1 MIFLL
6 AAGMAMAQTPAPPE
20 INVARCTAAPVMDG
34 RLDDPCWQDAG
45 ILNQFYIYGDDQR
58 RQTKTTAVQ
67 LCCDERWLYL
77 GLNCANPEMDQLEQK
92 IFDKEGAIHQDD
104 SLEIFLDP
112 GTDGQD
118 YYHYLLSF
126 ANMRAERRVT
136 PTGRDAGWDTPW
148 RSATGRREGGWTAE
162 IAIPM
167 FLVAAHGRLPQ
178 ARMNICR
185 NMIQMTLDGV
195 GEKTAV
201 RTVHSSLARV
211 SRSFHEPQAFGYL
224 RGLDAITVE
233 SPFLPAL
240 KQAVVGDY
248 EGAAGGCYYT
258 VRITAHTFTPETGQ
272 VAVVVRDLPLE
283 GAGCSVT
290 NIVGLAGMQQTEIDL
305 HVPAAAM
312 GQRAV
317 SAALV
322 DSRTGELLQEM
333 AVAGAGRLTPM
344 EAPVLDRNYY
354 TTETEAQIRCRVGFP
369 PDMVQG
375 MILSVKD
382 EGSGSELGRHALRA
396 GTADYRL
403 KIADLPLGS
412 RNLAVELLGADG
424 RHLMSRPVR
433 LDKKPPKPGC
443 EIKIDRFN
451 RIVLKNG
458 EPFFPFGIYLCG
470 GGVEDIQPYEDE
482 MFKRMAE
489 LGFNTLGHWNVG
501 MKPSVTKPYLD
512 LAQKHNLMVIENL
525 PGYGKRAPH
534 AIPGKSPAEAMRE
547 YQSHMREQMQEIE
560 GAIAAG
566 MDHPSLLTYY
576 SVDEPNLG
584 DFDLKIE
591 GARMIYEQ
599 AHRRDGYHPVTLLY
613 ARSIPN
619 DPRATACS
627 DILGYDVYLMA
638 GHNQA
643 VYASPNYVSRE
654 TALLKRRADSVY
666 QPTWIVPLAE
676 FLDPRRTPRPLLPA
690 EQICQTYLAIIHG
703 AKGFCYF
710 VSTSFSHGETYAAF
724 RELGRRMKQLG
735 PIALAPDIGQDIK
748 YDPGVFEPENM
759 RFPDVQ
765 AALRRNPAGGYVLL
779 AANSREYPAAVE
791 YSIPA
796 LAGIAQAGRLFTED
810 VYSVKDGV
818 WQDRLE
824 GFGVRAYTFQG
835 ELVRPDNGP
844 AAVAI
849 TIKAEPQK
857 DGFVPEE
864 RVNAQ
869 TMRRGCRNVM
879 ANPSFED
886 QSLPL
891 WPKHVVPYRVFGFP
905 PVGDPGALWGLDPA
919 QPFHGRH
926 SLRMTRA
933 VASADMCWGMFGIGY
948 PPELDQPAPYVFSI
962 YMRGEKDGDQAFLRV
977 LDQDTTLKLT
987 ADWRRY
993 AVSGVFQPDRYRD
1006 RSVLIAP
1013 SRTGSSIW
1021 LDAMQL
1027 EVGTEPTE
1035 FTMD

>member
-6 AAGMAMAQTPAPPE
+6 AAGMAMAQMPVPPE

-67 LCCDERWLYL
+67 ICCDERWLYL

-136 PTGRDAGWDTPW
+136 LTGRDAGWDTPW

-290 NIVGLAGMQQTEIDL
+290 NIVDLAGMQQTEIDL

-369 PDMVQG
+369 PEMVKG

-382 EGSGSELGRHALRA
+382 GGSGSELGRHALRA

-412 RNLAVELLGADG
+412 RNLAVEPLGADG

-470 GGVEDIQPYEDE
+470 GGVEAIQPYEDE

-501 MKPSVTKPYLD
+501 MKASITKPYLD
-512 LAQKHNLMVIENL
+512 LAQKYNLMVIENL

-643 VYASPNYVSRE
+643 VYASPNYVARE
-654 TALLKRRADSVY
+654 TALLKRRADSVN
-666 QPTWIVPLAE
+666 QPTWIIPLAE

-735 PIALAPDIGQDIK
+735 PIALTRTTNRISSTSRACSIRKTCARRAGRLAPD
-748 YDPGVFEPENM
+748 
-759 RFPDVQ
+759 
-765 AALRRNPAGGYVLL
+765 PAGGYVLL
-779 AANSREYPAAVE
+779 AANSREYPVTVE

-796 LAGIAQAGRLFTED
+796 LAGTAQAGRLFAEE
-810 VYSVKDGV
+810 VYPVKDGV

-824 GFGVRAYTFQG
+824 GFGVRAYTFRRIG
-835 ELVRPDNGP
+835 PGGNSP
-844 AAVAI
+844 AAIAI
-849 TIKAEPQK
+849 TAKAEPQK
-857 DGFVPEE
+857 GRICAGRAGQCPGHAPRLPECHG
-864 RVNAQ
+864 Q
-869 TMRRGCRNVM
+869 
-879 ANPSFED
+879 P
-886 QSLPL
+886 
-891 WPKHVVPYRVFGFP
+891 VVRAIPAALAETCCAI
-905 PVGDPGALWGLDPA
+905 PGTRLSAGGRSRALWGLDQA
-919 QPFHGRH
+919 RPFHGRH
-926 SLRMTRA
+926 SCA
-933 VASADMCWGMFGIGY
+933 
-948 PPELDQPAPYVFSI
+948 
-962 YMRGEKDGDQAFLRV
+962 
-977 LDQDTTLKLT
+977 
-987 ADWRRY
+987 
-993 AVSGVFQPDRYRD
+993 
-1006 RSVLIAP
+1006 
-1013 SRTGSSIW
+1013 
-1021 LDAMQL
+1021 
-1027 EVGTEPTE
+1027 
-1035 FTMD
+1035 